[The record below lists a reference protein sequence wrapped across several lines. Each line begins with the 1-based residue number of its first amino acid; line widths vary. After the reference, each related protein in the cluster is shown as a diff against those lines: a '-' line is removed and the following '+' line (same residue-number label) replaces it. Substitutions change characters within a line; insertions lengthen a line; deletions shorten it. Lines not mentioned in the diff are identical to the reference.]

1 MNILVG
7 QQNPRKNRNA
17 ANGFTIVDMIVKE
30 SVRLYPLVIAL
41 IVRTSKATLLGKL
54 NFPQEMEL
62 MIAILAIHHD

>member
-1 MNILVG
+1 
-7 QQNPRKNRNA
+7 
-17 ANGFTIVDMIVKE
+17 MIVKE

-41 IVRTSKATLLGKL
+41 IVRTNKATLLGKL

>member
-41 IVRTSKATLLGKL
+41 IVRTNKATLLGKL
-54 NFPQEMEL
+54 SFPQEMEL